1 MKLYLNQFA
10 SHLASQLAPVYLVG
24 GDEPLLVDECCAAIR
39 DRAIAQGYTDRE
51 VLNVETGFDWNKLS
65 SSGQSLSLFGG
76 QRLLELRLP
85 TGRPGDAGAKAL
97 TSWTEDL
104 PEDTVLLVIAGKL
117 DQDILRTKWA
127 KSLEK
132 AGAVLRIFPP
142 EPGELPGWITQRMRK
157 QGLQAD
163 KGVAEQLAYHFE
175 GNLLAL
181 SQEISK
187 MALSTQ
193 GAISVADLEDQLN
206 DSARFSVFRLVDV
219 CLQGDASNV
228 QRILGR
234 LEKEG
239 VAPVLVLWALVRE
252 IRSLATMAQEIAG
265 GRHQSE
271 VFKAHRVWAKRQGL
285 LKKGLDRLRPGQ
297 WLTLLQR
304 ASRTDRVIKGRAMG
318 NKWQELEGLGLAI
331 CGVVPLAVR

>member
-1 MKLYLNQFA
+1 MKLYINQLS
-10 SHLASQLAPVYLVG
+10 SHLASKLAPVYLVG
-24 GDEPLLVDECCAAIR
+24 GDEPLLVDECCTAIR
-39 DRAIAQGYTDRE
+39 DKAITEGYTERE

-65 SSGQSLSLFGG
+65 SSGQSMSLFADR
-76 QRLLELRLP
+76 RLLELRLP
-85 TGRPGDAGAKAL
+85 TGRPGDAGGKAL
-97 TSWTEDL
+97 TRWTEDL

-127 KSLEK
+127 KTLEK
-132 AGAVLRIFPP
+132 VGAVLRIFPP
-142 EPGELPGWITQRMRK
+142 DINELPNWIAQRMRR
-157 QGLQAD
+157 QGLQPE

-181 SQEISK
+181 SQELTK

-193 GAISVADLEDQLN
+193 GAISIADLEDQLS
-206 DSARFSVFRLVDV
+206 DSARFSVFRFVDV

-228 QRILGR
+228 QRILGS
-234 LEKEG
+234 LKKEG
-239 VAPVLVLWALVRE
+239 IAPVLVLWAMVRE
-252 IRSLATMAQEIAG
+252 IRSLAAMAQEIAG
-265 GRHQSE
+265 GSREPE

-285 LKKGLDRLRPGQ
+285 LRKGLNRLQPGQ

-304 ASRTDRVIKGRAMG
+304 ASRTDRVIKGRAKG
-318 NKWQELEGLGLAI
+318 DTWQELEGLGLAI